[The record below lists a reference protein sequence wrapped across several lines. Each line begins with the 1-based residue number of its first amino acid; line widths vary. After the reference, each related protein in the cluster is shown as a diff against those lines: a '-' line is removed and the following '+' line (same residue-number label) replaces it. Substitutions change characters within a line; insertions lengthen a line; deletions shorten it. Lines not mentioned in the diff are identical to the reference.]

1 MIRIV
6 LGEDQRMLR
15 GALAALLNM
24 EEDLEV
30 AAEGEDGRK
39 TLELVRVHRP
49 DVCVLDVEMPA
60 MSGLDVAEAIRRE
73 NLPTRVLML
82 TTFARPG
89 YLQRALAAGVAGY
102 LLKDGSSEELAAAIR
117 KVSAGGKV
125 LSAELSFAAWDE
137 PNPLTPREREV
148 LRLAAEGLPASD
160 IAKRLF
166 LSHGTVR
173 NYLSELT
180 AKLGA
185 SNRLEAISV
194 AREKGWLEG

>member
-24 EEDLEV
+24 EDDLEV
-30 AAEGEDGRK
+30 VAEGEDGRK
-39 TLELVRVHRP
+39 AFELVKAHRP
-49 DVCVLDVEMPA
+49 EVCVLDIEMPA
-60 MSGLDVAEAIRRE
+60 MSGLDVAEAIKAE
-73 NLPTRVLML
+73 GLPTRVLML

-117 KVSAGGKV
+117 TVSAGGKV

-137 PNPLTPREREV
+137 PNPLSPREREV
-148 LRLAAEGLPASD
+148 LRLAADGLPASD
-160 IAKRLF
+160 IAKRLY

-185 SNRLEAISV
+185 GNRMEAV
-194 AREKGWLEG
+194 AIARDKGWLEG